1 MKIKILSVFM
11 ILVFIAPVFAQKQT
25 PPEGGKP
32 KDFVLPEKQEKS
44 LSNGLSAVLVPF
56 GKVPKVTISAIVKTG
71 NLHEGPQEVWL
82 NDLMGRMMREGAA
95 GMNFQT
101 IAHKAASMGGEI
113 SVDVSSTD
121 TEVSISV
128 LSEFA
133 PDAIQLVSDVL
144 TKPTFPESEIAR
156 HKNDLKRELNVQK
169 SVPQSLAAEKFAALM
184 YPDQPY
190 GRMFPTAEMIDAY
203 DIQKVRDYYQ
213 KNFGGKRTK
222 VYVVGSFAQ
231 DRALSAIEKAF
242 GSWTA
247 GPEVNYPTPNPQ
259 AKKQVASIDRSGAPQ
274 TTLILGT
281 PVLGPTDPNFVP
293 FSVSNALLAG
303 SFGSRITRNIRE
315 DKGYTY
321 SPHGTVRPR
330 FGVSVWAEEADV
342 TSEHT
347 ADSIVEIKKEIK
359 RLQIEPPTAD
369 EVKGIENYVA
379 GLFVLRNSSPDGI
392 IAQLHYQDLYH
403 LPDDYLST
411 YVKRVYAVTAEQ
423 IQELI
428 KSQLKTDQM
437 TLVMVGDKKYTEPA
451 GAL

>member
-1 MKIKILSVFM
+1 MKINVISLLIILALMVP
-11 ILVFIAPVFAQKQT
+11 AFAEKQA

-32 KDFVLPEKQEKS
+32 KDFVLPQKQSKT
-44 LSNGLSAVLVPF
+44 LPNGLGEVLVPF
-56 GKVPKVTISAIVKTG
+56 GTVPKVTISAIVKTG
-71 NLHEGPQEVWL
+71 NLQEGPQETWL

-95 GMNFQT
+95 GMDFQT

-121 TEVSISV
+121 TEISISV

-169 SVPQSLAAEKFAALM
+169 SVPQSQAAEKFAALM

-190 GRMFPTAEMIDAY
+190 GRIYPTAEMIESY
-203 DIQKVRDYYQ
+203 DIQKVRDYYN
-213 KNFGGKRTK
+213 KNFGAKRTK
-222 VYVVGSFAQ
+222 VYVVGSFAE
-231 DRALSAIEKAF
+231 DRAMSAIEKAF

-247 GPEVNYPTPNPQ
+247 GPEVSYPVPKPAT
-259 AKKQVASIDRSGAPQ
+259 KKQVASVDRPGAPQ
-274 TTLILGT
+274 TTIILGV
-281 PVLGPTDPNFVP
+281 PVLGPTDQNYIP

-321 SPHGTVRPR
+321 SPHGTIQPR
-330 FGVSVWAEEADV
+330 FGVSVWSEQADV

-347 ADSIVEIKKEIK
+347 ADSIVEIKKEIN
-359 RLQIEPPTAD
+359 RLQTEPPTAD
-369 EVKGIENYVA
+369 EVKGIQNYYA
-379 GLFVLRNSSPDGI
+379 GLFVLRNSSQGGI

-411 YVKRVYAVTAEQ
+411 YVKRVYAVTPQQ
-423 IQELI
+423 IQELV
-428 KSQLKTDQM
+428 KSQLKTDEM
-437 TLVMVGDKKYTEPA
+437 TLVMVGDKKYTAAAEQQ
-451 GAL
+451 